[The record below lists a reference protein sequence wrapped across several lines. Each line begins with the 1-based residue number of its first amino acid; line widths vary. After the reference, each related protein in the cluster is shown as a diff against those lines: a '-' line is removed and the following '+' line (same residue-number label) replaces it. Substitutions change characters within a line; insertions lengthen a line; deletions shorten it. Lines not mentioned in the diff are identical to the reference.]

1 MKRQL
6 IRTEGGGLYSAR
18 SINNKN
24 KTVEC
29 FPSGGGF
36 VRTIPFSKIVDFDSK
51 PTEIYKKVV
60 VGFEGVPVVEAFI
73 NEDTNWNG
81 WEIPHVTLEG
91 LRKFADNQ
99 NQHLDDTDNWG
110 RVVIRE
116 EDKTFSFNDEEFAR
130 ENWVFY
136 GSEPIIDTDG
146 TIHDVYNIGLGLI
159 WEIIEE
165 ES

>member
-1 MKRQL
+1 
-6 IRTEGGGLYSAR
+6 
-18 SINNKN
+18 
-24 KTVEC
+24 
-29 FPSGGGF
+29 
-36 VRTIPFSKIVDFDSK
+36 
-51 PTEIYKKVV
+51 
-60 VGFEGVPVVEAFI
+60 
-73 NEDTNWNG
+73 
-81 WEIPHVTLEG
+81 
-91 LRKFADNQ
+91 
-99 NQHLDDTDNWG
+99 
-110 RVVIRE
+110 VIRE